1 MVHFPAQ
8 ASHGGL
14 WDGVHRD
21 SGVGEVVGIKDCGK
35 KWVGFNWGIAE
46 SQSNEDTQGQRPAGS
61 EEPQ

>member
-35 KWVGFNWGIAE
+35 NGWGSIGE
-46 SQSNEDTQGQRPAGS
+46 
-61 EEPQ
+61 